1 MCMQSLGK
9 TRCEFDHKIEEE
21 EREEFGVRLG
31 KLSRKKDYREVFQ
44 SKTEI
49 VPFYVRI
56 IGWKIWLN

>member
-56 IGWKIWLN
+56 IG